1 MKGFFS
7 TLTAML
13 LVTNFCFAGGSYWP
27 GVKYSY
33 AIVYLYNI
41 DGNLRGSHQ
50 ILKDGKLDKS
60 VQGEGKKLSDE
71 QASKLEKIFASGAA
85 IDELVNGLSGCYI
98 PRHAIVYY
106 DEKDQPVASM
116 SICFECQGIR
126 FYSPSYP
133 RNHYSSNEKL
143 VKKAEEKLKEM
154 EEIIKSLGFET
165 QFKQQE
171 IKPEMDNG
179 VITITDANTV
189 DSLLPDKVTFEN
201 FKDYFTDHEN
211 MRTFYDEKYTYGGE
225 KFVFIQVDKGK
236 SMLYFSGPDEKA
248 SLEKAI
254 VKGND
259 VKLCKRVKIG
269 MSTEDVQGLMPV
281 YDGISEPSEIIIQ
294 NEDGSK
300 KISFKLS
307 ENKLIQYDLEV
318 RVW

>member
-1 MKGFFS
+1 MV
-7 TLTAML
+7 ML
-13 LVTNFCFAGGSYWP
+13 LTMNFCFAGGSNWP

-33 AIVYLYNI
+33 AMVYLYNV

-50 ILKDGKLDKS
+50 ILKEGKLDKT
-60 VQGEGKKLSDE
+60 VQGEGKKLTDE
-71 QASKLEKIFASGAA
+71 QASKLEKIFASGSA

-133 RNHYSSNEKL
+133 RNHYSSNDKL

-154 EEIIKSLGFET
+154 EEIVKSLGFET
-165 QFKQQE
+165 QFKQEE
-171 IKPEMDNG
+171 IKPIMNNG
-179 VITITDANTV
+179 VMTITDGLTIDN
-189 DSLLPDKVTFEN
+189 LLPEKVTFEN
-201 FKDYFTDHEN
+201 FKDYLTNQEN
-211 MRTFYDEKYTYGGE
+211 MKTLYDEKYTYGGE
-225 KFVFIQVDKGK
+225 KFIFIQVDKGK
-236 SMLYFSGPDEKA
+236 SMLYFSGSDEKA
-248 SLEKAI
+248 SLEKAS
-254 VKGND
+254 VKDND
-259 VKLCKRVKIG
+259 IQLCKSVKIG
-269 MSTEDVQGLMPV
+269 MTTEEIQSLMPV

-300 KISFKLS
+300 KISFKLN

>member
-1 MKGFFS
+1 MKGIFS
-7 TLTAML
+7 LLLISLQTL
-13 LVTNFCFAGGSYWP
+13 NFSFAGGTFWP

-33 AIVYLYNI
+33 AIVYLYNV
-41 DGNLRGSHQ
+41 DGNLKGSHQ
-50 ILKDGKLDKS
+50 ILKEGKLDKT
-60 VQGEGKKLSDE
+60 VQGEGKKLTDE
-71 QASKLEKIFASGAA
+71 QASKLDKIFASGAA

-106 DEKDQPVASM
+106 NEKDLPVASM

-133 RNHYSSNEKL
+133 RNHYSSNDKL

-154 EEIIKSLGFET
+154 EEIVKSLGFGT
-165 QFKQQE
+165 QFKQKE
-171 IKPEMDNG
+171 IIPITDNG
-179 VITITDANTV
+179 VITITNAISV
-189 DSLLPDKVTFEN
+189 GSLLPEKVTYEN
-201 FKDYFTDHEN
+201 FKDYFTNHEN
-211 MRTFYDEKYTYGGE
+211 MKTFYDEKYTYGGE
-225 KFVFIQVDKGK
+225 KFIFIQVDKGK

-248 SLEKAI
+248 FLEKAI
-254 VKGND
+254 VKDND

-269 MSTEDVQGLMPV
+269 MTTKEIQGLMPV
-281 YDGISEPSEIIIQ
+281 YDGISAPSEIVIQ

-307 ENKLIQYDLEV
+307 ENKLIEYHLEV